1 MKIVEII
8 FWVSL
13 GIVFYTYL
21 GYGII
26 LYILVRLKELFAN
39 SKEKSFDLMDL
50 PPVTLLI
57 AAYNEEDIVEEKM
70 ANTAQL
76 TYPAGKL
83 NIIWITD
90 GSTDRTNE
98 RLAKYKDVEVLFEPK
113 RAGKTAALNRAIF
126 FVKTP
131 LVIFTDAN
139 TMLNNEAVIEIAK
152 AFNDKKVGCVA
163 GEKRIA
169 SKEKE
174 SASSGGEGIYWKYES
189 FLKNLD
195 SRLNS
200 AVGAAGELFA
210 VRTELFEPME
220 QDTLLDDFILS
231 MRIAAKGFKISYC
244 STAYAVEEG
253 TLNMQEE
260 RKRKIRISAGGLQSV
275 YRLSPV
281 ITVFKTPLL
290 WFQYISHRVLR
301 WTVTPLFLFALLP
314 LNVAIVI
321 NGGAY
326 LYIIALSLQILFYIL
341 AIIGVI
347 LEEKEIR
354 NKVVF
359 VPYYFLFMNYNV
371 FNGAL
376 YLFRKKRGDGTW
388 EKSKRQSR

>member
-1 MKIVEII
+1 MEIVEIT
-8 FWVSL
+8 FWVSF

-26 LYILVRLKELFAN
+26 LYFLVKFKELFIKKREHNIELA
-39 SKEKSFDLMDL
+39 DL
-50 PPVTLLI
+50 PPITLLI
-57 AAYNEEDIVEEKM
+57 AAYNEEDIVGEKM
-70 ANTAQL
+70 ANTANLDYPEDKL
-76 TYPAGKL
+76 T
-83 NIIWITD
+83 IIWITD
-90 GSTDRTNE
+90 GSTDQTNE
-98 RLAKYKDVEVLFEPK
+98 KLSYYKDVQILFEPK
-113 RAGKTAALNRAIF
+113 RAGKTAALNRAIL

-139 TMLNNEAVIEIAK
+139 TMLNKEAVIEIANSFK
-152 AFNDKKVGCVA
+152 DNNVGCVA

-189 FLKNLD
+189 FLKKLD

-200 AVGAAGELFA
+200 TVGAAGELFA

-231 MRIAAKGFKISYC
+231 MRIAAKGYKISYC
-244 STAYAVEEG
+244 STAYAIEEG
-253 TLNMQEE
+253 TLNMKEE

-275 YRLSPV
+275 YRLSRA
-281 ITVFKTPLL
+281 ISIFKTPLL

-301 WTVTPLFLFALLP
+301 WTITPLFLFALIP
-314 LNVAIVI
+314 LNIVLVL
-321 NGGAY
+321 NGSAV
-326 LYIIALSLQILFYIL
+326 LYSITLFLQILFYIL
-341 AIIGVI
+341 ALFGVV
-347 LEEKEIR
+347 LEERKIR
-354 NKVVF
+354 NKFAF

-371 FNGAL
+371 INGAI
-376 YLFRKKRGDGTW
+376 YLFRKKSGDGTW

>member
-8 FWVSL
+8 FWVSF
-13 GIVFYTYL
+13 GIIFYTYL

-26 LYILVRLKELFAN
+26 LYLLVKFKELVIKNTEQKIELA
-39 SKEKSFDLMDL
+39 DL
-50 PPVTLLI
+50 PPITLLI
-57 AAYNEEDIVEEKM
+57 AAYNEEDIVGEKM
-70 ANTAQL
+70 ANTANLDYPEDKL
-76 TYPAGKL
+76 T
-83 NIIWITD
+83 IIWITD
-90 GSTDRTNE
+90 GSTDQTNE
-98 RLAKYKDVEVLFEPK
+98 KLSYYKDVQILFEPK
-113 RAGKTAALNRAIF
+113 RAGKTAALNRAIL

-139 TMLNNEAVIEIAK
+139 TMLNKEAVIEIANSFK
-152 AFNDKKVGCVA
+152 DNNVGCVA

-189 FLKNLD
+189 FLKKLD

-200 AVGAAGELFA
+200 TVGAAGELFA

-231 MRIAAKGFKISYC
+231 MRIAAKGYKISYC
-244 STAYAVEEG
+244 STAYAIEEG
-253 TLNMQEE
+253 TLNMKEE

-275 YRLSPV
+275 YRLSRA
-281 ITVFKTPLL
+281 ISIFKTPLL

-301 WTVTPLFLFALLP
+301 WTITPLFLFALIP
-314 LNVAIVI
+314 LNIVLVL
-321 NGGAY
+321 NGSAV
-326 LYIIALSLQILFYIL
+326 LYSITLFLQILFYIL
-341 AIIGVI
+341 ALFGVV
-347 LEEKEIR
+347 LEERKIR
-354 NKVVF
+354 NKFAF

-371 FNGAL
+371 INGAI
-376 YLFRKKRGDGTW
+376 YLFRKKSGDGTW